1 MKKTK
6 LFILLALTVL
16 CLATVAL
23 AAACGAS
30 ATLKLDKETVQLYV
44 NGDTQTVRATLDPQD
59 KTAQYEWTID
69 NKSVATISATQSVCR
84 ITPVAEGSATIT
96 VTVGKAS
103 ASCTVNVGA
112 DQHKKLNAPSFTYD
126 ADTNIITVNDTV
138 NSAAEVGG
146 YELYFYAEGEPEA
159 VGSVAVESGKEV
171 DTRRIDKG
179 TYTVRLVALGSSD
192 LFYSSEPSEATAQ
205 ITVSTDPLYDLGAG
219 DAACKDPEGNLIPG
233 RWAYYVYDW
242 VTCSEA
248 YWYDGEV
255 TFTFENNTSDNIK
268 EYSWITQLIFSHGK
282 TDSSKTYKMNLKINV
297 PVDCRISLGGK
308 LVSLHAGDNLVTVGF
323 KPDKDPQRIC
333 SKFSL
338 RFRASPSRLKRAPL
352 RFP

>member
-112 DQHKKLNAPSFTYD
+112 DQHKKLT
-126 ADTNIITVNDTV
+126 T
-138 NSAAEVGG
+138 G
-146 YELYFYAEGEPEA
+146 
-159 VGSVAVESGKEV
+159 
-171 DTRRIDKG
+171 
-179 TYTVRLVALGSSD
+179 
-192 LFYSSEPSEATAQ
+192 
-205 ITVSTDPLYDLGAG
+205 
-219 DAACKDPEGNLIPG
+219 
-233 RWAYYVYDW
+233 
-242 VTCSEA
+242 
-248 YWYDGEV
+248 
-255 TFTFENNTSDNIK
+255 
-268 EYSWITQLIFSHGK
+268 
-282 TDSSKTYKMNLKINV
+282 
-297 PVDCRISLGGK
+297 
-308 LVSLHAGDNLVTVGF
+308 
-323 KPDKDPQRIC
+323 
-333 SKFSL
+333 
-338 RFRASPSRLKRAPL
+338 
-352 RFP
+352 